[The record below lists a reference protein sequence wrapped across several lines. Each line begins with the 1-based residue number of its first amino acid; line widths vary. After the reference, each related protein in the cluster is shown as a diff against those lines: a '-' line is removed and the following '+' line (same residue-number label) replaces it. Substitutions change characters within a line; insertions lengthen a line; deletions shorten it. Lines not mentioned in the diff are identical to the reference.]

1 MDEINNS
8 SSDVTFLAA
17 EIPEEMKGLR
27 ACLRCALIK
36 TYAQFYESGCEN
48 CEFLEM
54 QEQDRR
60 LQDVSFIINNIYV
73 YQI

>member
-1 MDEINNS
+1 MAEVHNS
-8 SSDVTFLAA
+8 NSDVTFLAA
-17 EIPEEMKGLR
+17 EIPEEMKGMR

-36 TYAQFYESGCEN
+36 TYSQFYESGCEN

-60 LQDVSFIINNIYV
+60 LQDVSNIIYFCQRNF
-73 YQI
+73 